1 MGKKQCFCGILL
13 EVHHLWLNHQ
23 QCSGLSDERISQG
36 RVFNVEEMKAD
47 KDTPGGEVASSRDEF
62 EKRQKRSVSARQTL
76 EFPQE
81 SWEREK
87 GDKKKCV
94 CL

>member
-1 MGKKQCFCGILL
+1 
-13 EVHHLWLNHQ
+13 
-23 QCSGLSDERISQG
+23 
-36 RVFNVEEMKAD
+36 MKAD
-47 KDTPGGEVASSRDEF
+47 KDTPGGEVASPRDEF
-62 EKRQKRSVSARQTL
+62 EKRQKRSVAARQTL

-87 GDKKKCV
+87 GDKKKYV